1 MAGFVLSRVKH
12 TGTIASQT
20 NVEII
25 VVVKRRPRWFNTFL
39 LSGIK
44 HMANPTWVKGQSGNP
59 SGRPRSKPITDELKR
74 IGEEGG
80 YEALA
85 KKLFSKAIAGDV
97 RAAQEVLNRVEGK
110 VTDRITVEAGT
121 TDLISLLTRKATDNG
136 KGTKST
142 DDTDIPGDA
151 GNADDDRAD
160 A

>member
-1 MAGFVLSRVKH
+1 
-12 TGTIASQT
+12 
-20 NVEII
+20 
-25 VVVKRRPRWFNTFL
+25 
-39 LSGIK
+39 
-44 HMANPTWVKGQSGNP
+44 MANPTWVKGQSGNP

-151 GNADDDRAD
+151 GNADDDRVD